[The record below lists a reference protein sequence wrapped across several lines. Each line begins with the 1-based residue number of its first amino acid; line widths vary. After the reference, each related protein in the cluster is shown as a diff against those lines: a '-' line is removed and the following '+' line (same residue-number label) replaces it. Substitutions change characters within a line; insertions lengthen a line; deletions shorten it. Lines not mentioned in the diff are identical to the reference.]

1 MPTACP
7 ARRFAGSG
15 CIVNDTGFLYTNIEV
30 LLRMKSS
37 AQIAQGFVSARL
49 AGAALPGFPGTIPDS
64 LAVAYAC
71 QDAAIALWPDE
82 VAGWKVGRI
91 VAPWLARFA
100 TERLV
105 GPIFRRAVQHA
116 RPGETLIMPVF
127 EGGFAAVE
135 AEFVFRLR
143 AAAPAG
149 KTQWT
154 EDEAAALVEA
164 MHVGI
169 ESAGS
174 PLAPINDLGPAVVV
188 ADFGNNAGLMVGPAI
203 PDWRRRALDSLASET
218 LVNGSSVGSGSA
230 ASVPGGPLAALVF
243 TLTRCAERGL
253 PLQAGHY
260 VSTGATTGIH
270 AVRPGDSAQVIFRDI
285 GELQCLAVPAKPS
298 EERARTGS
306 GA

>member
-1 MPTACP
+1 
-7 ARRFAGSG
+7 
-15 CIVNDTGFLYTNIEV
+15 
-30 LLRMKSS
+30 MKST

-49 AGAALPGFPGTIPDS
+49 AATALPGFPGTIPDS
-64 LAVAYAC
+64 LETAYAC

-91 VAPWLARFA
+91 VPPWLARFT

-105 GPIFRRAVQHA
+105 GPVFRNAVQVA

-135 AEFVFRLR
+135 AEFVFRLG
-143 AAAPAG
+143 AGAPAG
-149 KTQWT
+149 KAQWT
-154 EDEAAALVEA
+154 EDEAAALVETL
-164 MHVGI
+164 HVGI
-169 ESAGS
+169 ETAGS

-203 PDWRRRALDSLASET
+203 PDWRGRSLDSLGSET
-218 LVNGSSVGSGSA
+218 LVNGHSVGKGSA
-230 ASVPGGPLAALVF
+230 ASVSGGPLAALVF
-243 TLTRCAERGL
+243 TLVCCAQRGL

-270 AVRPGDSAQVIFRDI
+270 AVRAGDSAQAIFRDI
-285 GELQCLAVPAKPS
+285 GELRCLAVPAKPS
-298 EERARTGS
+298 DERARTAS
-306 GA
+306 RA

>member
-1 MPTACP
+1 
-7 ARRFAGSG
+7 
-15 CIVNDTGFLYTNIEV
+15 
-30 LLRMKSS
+30 MKST

-49 AGAALPGFPGTIPDS
+49 AATALPGFPGTLPDS
-64 LAVAYAC
+64 LEAAYAC

-91 VAPWLARFA
+91 VPPWLARFSA
-100 TERLV
+100 GRLV
-105 GPIFRRAVQHA
+105 GPVFRDAVQVA

-135 AEFVFRLR
+135 AEFVFRLGTG
-143 AAAPAG
+143 APRD
-149 KTQWT
+149 KMQWT
-154 EDEAAALVEA
+154 EDEAAALVESL
-164 MHVGI
+164 HVGI
-169 ESAGS
+169 EAAGS

-203 PDWRRRALDSLASET
+203 PDWRRRSLETLESET
-218 LVNGSSVGSGSA
+218 LVNGRPVGNGSA

-253 PLQAGHY
+253 PLKAGHY

-270 AVRPGDSAQVIFRDI
+270 AVHAGDSAQAIFRDI
-285 GELQCLAVPAKPS
+285 GELHCLAVPAKPS
-298 EERARTGS
+298 AARARSAS